1 VTAAATSTVSSE
13 GPSPKKSKATI
24 APPILTEIEEIA
36 VRDALA
42 ALTLASVG
50 PLTIPSRNATTTGD
64 EVIPESLPGPFRS
77 LGRRKHVLPT
87 GKGALV
93 GPLIGLGGKEEAVC
107 KKLLPASYF
116 VATLGGLLQFKGLDP
131 EIDRV
136 KNAIWQGQSSRA
148 VSFLGAELT
157 LLCV

>member
-1 VTAAATSTVSSE
+1 M
-13 GPSPKKSKATI
+13 
-24 APPILTEIEEIA
+24 
-36 VRDALA
+36 
-42 ALTLASVG
+42 
-50 PLTIPSRNATTTGD
+50 ATTTGD

-77 LGRRKHVLPT
+77 LGPRRDVLPK

-93 GPLIGLGGKEEAVC
+93 SPLIGLNGEEEAVC

-136 KNAIWQGQSSRA
+136 KDAIWQGES
-148 VSFLGAELT
+148 SFLLISRSAPS
-157 LLCV
+157 